1 MYRRYVLT
9 CTGAECYRGFY
20 RGRACIDLVCMAG
33 RLDAANTALEHQ
45 PSTTSSPGW
54 GLLEYAGAA
63 VTMATLL
70 CLAGGAVPHL
80 AQARSGS
87 VRSGPAREETVQRKL
102 PAGAVAPRESMI
114 T

>member
-1 MYRRYVLT
+1 
-9 CTGAECYRGFY
+9 
-20 RGRACIDLVCMAG
+20 MAG

-80 AQARSGS
+80 AQARS